1 MNWIIRS
8 TRNTKFHTNLHE
20 VLKPIWH
27 ELNNYSWILTDL
39 DFMTDDEIPI
49 DFNSDAFFL
58 NREQFEQ
65 VYKSNTQF
73 IWGIIAA
80 VPPKDVPDIKVIS
93 ELSAE
98 DPEVWK
104 SDHFLISQAVVEITA
119 LDSSYT
125 IVKFTDKKISDLF
138 KEYFKEQAL
147 NLQEFAEKS

>member
-20 VLKPIWH
+20 VLKPIWQ

-39 DFMTDDEIPI
+39 DFMTDDQIPI
-49 DFNSDAFFL
+49 DFNSDVFFL
-58 NREQFEQ
+58 SREQFEQ
-65 VYKSNTQF
+65 AYKSKTQF

-80 VPPKDVPDIKVIS
+80 VLPKDVPDIKVIS

-125 IVKFTDKKISDLF
+125 IIKFTDKKISDLF

-147 NLQEFAEKS
+147 NLQEFAEES